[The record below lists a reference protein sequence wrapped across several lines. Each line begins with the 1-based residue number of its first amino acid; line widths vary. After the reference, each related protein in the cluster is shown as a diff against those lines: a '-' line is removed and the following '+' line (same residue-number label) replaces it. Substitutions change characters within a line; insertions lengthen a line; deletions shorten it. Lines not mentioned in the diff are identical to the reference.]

1 MYFLTYFI
9 LAFLV
14 LFGLTVAAA
23 LLVVDVLRERRG
35 RPRRPDADR
44 SERPSRPSTPSMQ
57 HSPSGT

>member
-23 LLVVDVLRERRG
+23 LLVADILRERWG
-35 RPRRPDADR
+35 RPRRSDAERSDRPPDTG
-44 SERPSRPSTPSMQ
+44 TPSMQ
-57 HSPSGT
+57 HSPSRP